1 MLEAR
6 RSFAVRPARLADAL
20 SIATV
25 HHAAVHELAAEH
37 YPDAVLDRWAPA
49 VSVDRAER
57 RYRETQDD
65 GGLCCVA
72 ESAAGIVGFGVV
84 MPEAGEIA
92 ACYVAPG
99 TVRRSI
105 GRTLLA
111 TLEAAATS
119 VGTFELAV
127 RASINAKPFYSARGY
142 LVTGRGEYQ
151 FDDGTTMAVAF
162 MRKDLTPVV

>member
-1 MLEAR
+1 MLEAKR
-6 RSFAVRPARLADAL
+6 NFAIRPARLSDAL
-20 SIATV
+20 SIAGV

-49 VSVDRAER
+49 VTLARAER

-65 GGLCCVA
+65 GGLCFVA
-72 ESAAGIVGFGVV
+72 ESAGSIVGFGVV

-92 ACYVAPG
+92 ACYVAPAA
-99 TVRRSI
+99 VRCTI
-105 GRTLLA
+105 GRALLT

-142 LVTGRGEYQ
+142 LVTSRGAYQ
-151 FDDGTTMAVAF
+151 FEDGTTMAVAF
-162 MRKDLTPVV
+162 MRKDLTPFV